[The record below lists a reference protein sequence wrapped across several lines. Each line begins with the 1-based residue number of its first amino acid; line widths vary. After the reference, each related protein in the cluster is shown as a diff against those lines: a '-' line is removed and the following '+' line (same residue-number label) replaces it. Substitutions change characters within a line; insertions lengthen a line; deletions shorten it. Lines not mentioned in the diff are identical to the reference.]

1 MLCVGKLPKTL
12 TLHKREEIE
21 ERGEEESGHSR
32 DTQQRSLWRG
42 DSKKQC
48 QVCPVKTDCLKYQI
62 RMFVLICAT
71 LLFSVRGIH
80 AETGASVWGR
90 PYCQAGTYCITLG
103 EADITAEAGLCVVI
117 PCSFSTAAAF
127 KTQHIVWYKCK
138 PSNRICG
145 DSDIIFHTNKH
156 NTKVQSLF
164 KGRVSL
170 LQPDVSQGNCSIII
184 NDITESDSGEYQ
196 LRVNGLL
203 YGRSDGHTYSERAVL
218 SVKALT
224 QKPSVMIPPLTEGQ
238 PTTLTCTAPGL
249 CSGSDPEFTW
259 TWRGAG
265 EKDSQIT
272 GNITAFKTE
281 NLTAVTQSHSSTLTF
296 NPSAEHHSSSV
307 TCEVGFRNNVTA
319 EETVTLNVTYV
330 KKFNISGN
338 ATVKEGE
345 TLNLT
350 CSVDSFPP
358 SLIMWTNYRNMQ
370 NGSETSLQNGTLTDL
385 QNGTETFLQEERGI
399 GILSILNV
407 TPEDSGLYI
416 CTARHMN
423 YSLIEKV
430 NVTVIY
436 TRETLITGDT
446 TVKDGD
452 SLNLTCSVESFPP
465 SLITWTKPGFNTN
478 LNNGPDAYLQS
489 NDGSATLVIPNV
501 TTEYSGQYSCTV
513 QHLDTTVTMY
523 ADVTVTWF
531 SRIFNNSEC
540 VVHSDI
546 LNCVCI
552 SEGFPI
558 PTIEWPLLKKHTEYS
573 VFTTVLNHTV
583 NSSLTLKYY
592 SNTSVECVSIHENGE
607 AKKPLTIRINTME
620 QGDQSKNILK
630 LVSQLEVII
639 AFFIGLLLS
648 AVLCCFA
655 TKCHRNKQK
664 NSGNLEE
671 TLGMVASQEDPLID
685 AGQAAEDYQTYYQE
699 AAEEEGA
706 VAAEK
711 GDTDLNGG
719 PKEVEYASID
729 FSMLERKSH
738 REAVKRPGTTE
749 TEYAEIKKEV
759 KEEKED
765 NSGEECCMLEEEEAV
780 VMEDEETKHHEHE
793 EEEDVA
799 VYSNVKDIMAES

>member
-1 MLCVGKLPKTL
+1 
-12 TLHKREEIE
+12 
-21 ERGEEESGHSR
+21 
-32 DTQQRSLWRG
+32 
-42 DSKKQC
+42 
-48 QVCPVKTDCLKYQI
+48 
-62 RMFVLICAT
+62 MFVLICAT

-90 PYCQAGTYCITLG
+90 PYCQAGPFCITLG

-117 PCSFSTAAAF
+117 PCSFSTATAF
-127 KTQHIVWYKCK
+127 EPKHIVWYKCK
-138 PSNRICG
+138 PSNPKCG
-145 DSDIIFHTNKH
+145 DSDIIFHTNKY

-170 LQPDVSQGNCSIII
+170 LQPDVSQENCSIFI
-184 NDITESDSGEYQ
+184 NDLTESDSGAYQ

-203 YGRSDGHTYSERAVL
+203 NGNSDGLTYYERAVL
-218 SVKALT
+218 SVKGLT

-249 CSGSDPEFTW
+249 CSGSDPKITW

-281 NLTAVTQSHSSTLTF
+281 NLTAVTQRHSSTLTF
-296 NPSAEHHSSSV
+296 DPSAEHHSSNV
-307 TCEVGFRNNVTA
+307 TCEVSFTNNIIA
-319 EETVTLNVTYV
+319 EETMTLNVTYV
-330 KKFNISGN
+330 KKFKISGN

-358 SLIMWTNYRNMQ
+358 SLIMWTKYSDRNMQ

-385 QNGTETFLQEERGI
+385 QNGTETFLQDERGI
-399 GILSILNV
+399 GILSISNV

-423 YSLIEKV
+423 YTLIEKV

-436 TRETLITGDT
+436 MRETLITGDT

-452 SLNLTCSVESFPP
+452 TLNLTCSVESFPP
-465 SLITWTKPGFNTN
+465 SHITWTKPGFNTN
-478 LNNGPDAYLQS
+478 LNNGPDEYLQS
-489 NDGSATLVIPNV
+489 NNGSATLVFPNV
-501 TTEYSGQYSCTV
+501 TTEDSGLYSCTV

-552 SEGFPI
+552 SEGFPL
-558 PTIEWPLLKKHTEYS
+558 PTIEWPLLKKYTEYS
-573 VFTTVLNHTV
+573 VFTTVLNNTV

-607 AKKPLTIRINTME
+607 AKKKLTIRINTME

-648 AVLCCFA
+648 AVLCCCA

-685 AGQAAEDYQTYYQE
+685 AGQAEEDYQTNYQD

-719 PKEVEYASID
+719 PKDVEYASID
-729 FSMLERKSH
+729 FSMLERKSQ

-749 TEYAEIKKEV
+749 TEYAEINREV

-765 NSGEECCMLEEEEAV
+765 NSGEEGYMLEEEEAV
-780 VMEDEETKHHEHE
+780 IMEDEETKHHENE